1 MYASISTVRGAVPA
15 MAEIGRMTGEA
26 MEGWL
31 RDYDGYRGLIV
42 LTSEAGELAHV
53 ITLWETREAEQ
64 ACRATRAEM
73 RDKLAATVGMEV
85 VGMEPYDMPVFE
97 IIPEDDPAD

>member
-1 MYASISTVRGAVPA
+1 MSTVRGAVTA
-15 MAEIGRMTGEA
+15 MAEIGRMAGEA

-42 LTSEAGELAHV
+42 LTDESGEQAHV
-53 ITLWETREAEQ
+53 ITLWDTREAE
-64 ACRATRAEM
+64 RDSRSVRAEM

-85 VGMEPYDMPVFE
+85 VGMEPFDVPVCE
-97 IIPEDDPAD
+97 IIREDDPRA